1 MKSDD
6 VGRIQKREALGVKI
20 RDEGSVNNKAVYLA
34 RGIAADGTKD
44 VVGIWP
50 DSKKADVT

>member
-1 MKSDD
+1 
-6 VGRIQKREALGVKI
+6 
-20 RDEGSVNNKAVYLA
+20 VYLA